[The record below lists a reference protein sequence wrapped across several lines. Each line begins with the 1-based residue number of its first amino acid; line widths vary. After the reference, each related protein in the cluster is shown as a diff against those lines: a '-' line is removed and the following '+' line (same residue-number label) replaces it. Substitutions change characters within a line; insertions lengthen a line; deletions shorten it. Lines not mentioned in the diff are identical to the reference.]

1 MSQPPRNKVMDVL
14 RADST
19 PLDEMSAFERWI
31 LPDMEDYSN
40 EQQFAI
46 ASPDNP
52 RPAQW
57 PDAEEEAPPEEETV
71 APLTAEEVEAI
82 RQAAHDDGYAEGKAA
97 GYTEGKSQGYREGYA
112 SGEADVRAAVIR
124 LSQVC
129 RTLMDA
135 VTPQDEA
142 LEKVLCQL
150 VTQMTT
156 EVVRRELRLDSSG
169 MLSVVREAIRCI
181 PPGSERIRVHLNPDD
196 IALVEGMLEDA
207 IPWDA
212 QWRLLPHKG
221 VTPGGCI
228 IDTDEAVVDAR
239 AEKRLSTVLAQ
250 TYARQTR
257 SLTQEPVAAD
267 NVMQLMDEVPAF
279 AESLTSEEPAE
290 STAPVASPAAEAS
303 AISAPVTEDPASPD
317 VASHESD
324 PR

>member
-1 MSQPPRNKVMDVL
+1 MSQPPRNKVIDVL

-19 PLDEMSAFERWI
+19 PLDQMSAFERWI
-31 LPDMEDYSN
+31 LPDMEDHRN

-57 PDAEEEAPPEEETV
+57 PEPGEDLPPEEETV

-82 RQAAHDDGYAEGKAA
+82 RQAAHDEGYAEGKSA
-97 GYTEGKSQGYREGYA
+97 GYTEGKTQGYREGYA

-135 VTPQDEA
+135 VTPQDDA

-150 VTQMTT
+150 VTQMAT
-156 EVVRRELRLDSSG
+156 EVVRRELKLDSSG

-196 IALVEGMLEDA
+196 ISLVEGMLDDA

-212 QWRLLPHKG
+212 QWRLLPHRS

-257 SLTQEPVAAD
+257 SLTQEPIAAD
-267 NVMQLMDEVPAF
+267 SVMQLMDEVPAF
-279 AESLTSEEPAE
+279 AEDAPADEPPVAE
-290 STAPVASPAAEAS
+290 APVAEVSAAAELPTREPTS
-303 AISAPVTEDPASPD
+303 DEPD
-317 VASHESD
+317 A
-324 PR
+324 R